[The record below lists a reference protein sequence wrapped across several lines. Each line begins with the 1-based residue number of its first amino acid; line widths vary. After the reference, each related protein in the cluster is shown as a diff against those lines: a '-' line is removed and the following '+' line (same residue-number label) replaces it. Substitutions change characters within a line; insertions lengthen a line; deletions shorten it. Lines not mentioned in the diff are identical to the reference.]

1 MSKNPLY
8 ANEVA
13 TAHQFIIDHNTD
25 IELQCF
31 LHDMRFR
38 KDLMHSDRW
47 SMCYD
52 FLKKHYPEATGTI
65 VTGLAYW
72 LENQEK
78 KNETA
83 YIYNWGYSWLL
94 AAYS

>member
-25 IELQCF
+25 VELQCF

-65 VTGLAYW
+65 VTGLSYW
-72 LENQEK
+72 LE
-78 KNETA
+78 
-83 YIYNWGYSWLL
+83 S
-94 AAYS
+94 